1 MAIFV
6 VTKSKGI
13 LPAEEAEKSEI
24 VREISS
30 RNDLDELIERIPFT
44 HTIQAPNS
52 KIRKEFYQNAM
63 AAYEDLEWVRVIKS
77 VYLRVSDH
85 NYEEYELDFS
95 DRAKQYLYGQ
105 MSIVYNVPFD
115 EVEEFLSETI
125 TRQLQEF

>member
-24 VREISS
+24 VRKISS